1 VTKPSGKRSRPFRSL
16 VDRLIWQFVLPSRR
30 AVAVLLTGAAI
41 ISAGYAWGGG
51 MIWFWLYNGLFA
63 AVSIVDLATLPKR
76 RNLAVR
82 RVLPDRAEHK
92 QPFDVRIDVSFSQ
105 APRFPVSVEVA
116 DDLPLTFRE
125 HAPLKGR
132 FEGRDLRLSY
142 TTSASERGD
151 FPLRYIYVRYGG
163 IIGLWHKQAR
173 VDAEQ
178 VVSVYPDL
186 SNVRGVMAS
195 MQDSLVLDGRKLHRK
210 TVSGMELHAIR
221 EYSPDDDPRTINWAA
236 TARAGR
242 MMTTIRQPEKGKIV
256 TLMIDC
262 GRIMTVE
269 LDGRTVLDR
278 SLEAALTLAAVALRQ
293 GDQVATI
300 AFSGSLK
307 AYVPPGGGMA
317 HLQTILEAL
326 YNLKGDSAETNYAR
340 AFDHLLRVQRKRSLI
355 VLFSDMENY
364 LFEEELAPYLLK
376 LRRIHPVVLLS
387 LQDPLLA
394 GWAGSEIRTV
404 QQAYVSS
411 TAQSFELKR
420 RRFAA
425 RMSGIGVPVLDVAA
439 DRLAL
444 AAVNHYLELK
454 SRESI

>member
-1 VTKPSGKRSRPFRSL
+1 MTKPSGKLSRPFRSL
-16 VDRLIWQFVLPSRR
+16 ADQLIWQFVLPSRR
-30 AVAVLLTGAAI
+30 AIAVLLAGVLI
-41 ISAGYAWGGG
+41 IPAGYLWGGG
-51 MIWFWLYNGLFA
+51 MIWFWLYNGMFA
-63 AVSIVDLATLPKR
+63 ALSIVDLAMLPKR
-76 RNLAVR
+76 RSLAVTR
-82 RVLPDRAEHK
+82 ILPDRAEHK
-92 QPFDVRIDVSFSQ
+92 QSFDIRIDVSFRE
-105 APRFPVSVEVA
+105 APRFPLSVEAA
-116 DDLPLTFRE
+116 DDLPLTFME
-125 HAPLKGR
+125 HLPLKQR
-132 FEGRDLRLSY
+132 FEGKELQFTYS
-142 TTSASERGD
+142 TQPSERGD
-151 FPLRYIYVRYGG
+151 YPLRYVYVRYSGV
-163 IIGLWHKQAR
+163 IGLWNKQAR
-173 VDAEQ
+173 VATEQ
-178 VVSVYPDL
+178 IVSVYPDL
-186 SNVRGVMAS
+186 SKVRGVMAS
-195 MQDSLVLDGRKLHRK
+195 LQDSLVLDGRKLHRK

-221 EYSPDDDPRTINWAA
+221 DYSPDDDPRTINWGA

-242 MMTTIRQPEKGKIV
+242 MMTTIRQPERGKIV

-262 GRIMTVE
+262 GRIMAVE

-278 SLEAALTLAAVALRQ
+278 ALEAALTVAAVALRQ
-293 GDQVATI
+293 GDQVAAV
-300 AFSGSLK
+300 AFSGNVK

-317 HLQTILEAL
+317 HMQILLGAL
-326 YNLKGDSAETNYAR
+326 YNLAGDSAETNYGR

-394 GWAGSEIRTV
+394 GRAKSEIRTL
-404 QQAYVSS
+404 QQAYVRS

-420 RRFAA
+420 WRFVAQMA
-425 RMSGIGVPVLDVAA
+425 GIGVPVLDVAA